1 MQEEITNTMN
11 LMKAR
16 LDKEIAGHAETRR
29 QLEDLLSR
37 VEDIRSQVTEKAK
50 KKSNN
55 NNKKGKKEEKKSSVL
70 FFAIT
75 CMFTL
80 SLRANSV
87 KDHSEFY
94 CILLHCRLS
103 L

>member
-1 MQEEITNTMN
+1 MKLREPEQITHTFGGLFTQEEITNTMN

-16 LDKEIAGHAETRR
+16 LDKEIAGHAETRK

-55 NNKKGKKEEKKSSVL
+55 NKTKRGRKKKLFYFLQLLVMYVHFKSQG
-70 FFAIT
+70 
-75 CMFTL
+75 
-80 SLRANSV
+80 
-87 KDHSEFY
+87 
-94 CILLHCRLS
+94 
-103 L
+103 

>member
-1 MQEEITNTMN
+1 MKLREPEQITHIFGGLFMQEEITNTMN

-16 LDKEIAGHAETRR
+16 LDKEIAGHAETRK

-55 NNKKGKKEEKKSSVL
+55 NKTKRGRKKKAVL

-75 CMFTL
+75 CNVC
-80 SLRANSV
+80 SL
-87 KDHSEFY
+87 
-94 CILLHCRLS
+94 
-103 L
+103 